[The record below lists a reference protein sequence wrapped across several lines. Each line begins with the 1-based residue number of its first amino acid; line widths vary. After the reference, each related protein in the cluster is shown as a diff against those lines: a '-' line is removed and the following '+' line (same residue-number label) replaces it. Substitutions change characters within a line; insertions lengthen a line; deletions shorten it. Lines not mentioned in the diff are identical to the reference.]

1 MATVVVSSHVLL
13 HKQNKPCGYVP
24 QGICKRMTKPCA
36 NKRYKKQ
43 EGWPLRSHPVCTGKQ
58 ARVINVLSSSFS
70 HPDCTVGS
78 GITPDPALRRNFTLG
93 RLAGLTCTKHDHR
106 RSGISPCPEG
116 MCSCIQHIIL
126 LFFDLTIEETAKATL
141 LVYFSDEFSVK

>member
-24 QGICKRMTKPCA
+24 QGICKRMTNHAQIKGTR
-36 NKRYKKQ
+36 NKRTGLYVLI
-43 EGWPLRSHPVCTGKQ
+43 PFCTGKQ

-78 GITPDPALRRNFTLG
+78 GITPDPALRRILQLG